1 MRNKVLAVLLL
12 LATSSTAP
20 AATKLIKFG
29 KLIDGT
35 GGVIANAVVVVE
47 NDRVQRVLSG
57 GRTRTVSAAPFR
69 PNRQEFSCNTRGF

>member
-29 KLIDGT
+29 LGC
-35 GGVIANAVVVVE
+35 G
-47 NDRVQRVLSG
+47 
-57 GRTRTVSAAPFR
+57 
-69 PNRQEFSCNTRGF
+69 